1 MSDFDT
7 FIDAVTAGAT
17 TLAKDM
23 LRQGLQEAQEDA
35 RTFLKRTEADLRKWT
50 EALALNK
57 LTPREFAD
65 LVDGR
70 ASLATLAALTQLGV
84 ARTRLERFRVGLI
97 ELVIDSAFDTFV
109 PG

>member
-7 FIDAVTAGAT
+7 FLEAVRTGAAA
-17 TLAKDM
+17 LARDT
-23 LRQGLQEAQEDA
+23 LRQGLREAEEDA
-35 RTFLKRTEADLRKWT
+35 AAFLKRTDADLRRWT
-50 EALALNK
+50 EALALK
-57 LTPREFAD
+57 SLSAREFAD

-97 ELVIDSAFDTFV
+97 ELVIDSAFDTFA